1 MSALVVAENPAVPEA
16 ALADAPAEPVG
27 EAAVNPKAK
36 AKAKAKGKVKCR
48 IDIDERIDEARATV
62 KAAAKAMGAARAVAR
77 LERKK
82 KIRLTRKAAQ
92 LSAEDLDRIAVLKR
106 TGLWAP
112 ELGEPGIERLPSS
125 APAVITAGT
134 PISTTVAPVPTTLA
148 SSSSSA
154 NAGAVIEA
162 PVGGTEEVADSP
174 DDEVPDPELSED
186 L

>member
-1 MSALVVAENPAVPEA
+1 MSALVAAENPAVPEA

-36 AKAKAKGKVKCR
+36 AKAKAKGKANGR

-106 TGLWAP
+106 TGLWSP

-125 APAVITAGT
+125 AQAVITAGT
-134 PISTTVAPVPTTLA
+134 PISTTVASVPTTLA

-174 DDEVPDPELSED
+174 DHEVPDLELSED